1 MNSGMES
8 VNRHS
13 RTLHLVTRLFALSF
27 HEAWRNKMG
36 MILFFSIPAVFL
48 GAVQLTAG
56 EGTVA
61 VKLYYPE
68 ETLQVLLTIRHA
80 CMVFAAVAV
89 CGFLSSYYAL
99 ILFHQDFEYFR
110 FCVFNGL
117 HPGVFLAGRFSF
129 FIVLILFLA
138 AGTTLLTGQLVTVYH
153 PVHMFIGFV
162 LIGIVYGACGGI
174 AGMMTRDF
182 LLAFLCVGLLADID
196 AAWLQNPV
204 YYSAGQNVELIRWL
218 PAFFPSQMIFAAGF
232 TQDQNPAAVKG
243 SVFYAAILLCI
254 LLSVIVLRLRRVRR
268 FFRRRPTDARST
280 LNTIVEEGRP

>member
-1 MNSGMES
+1 MGAVS
-8 VNRHS
+8 RHHH
-13 RTLHLVTRLFALSF
+13 RTLHLVARLFALSLY
-27 HEAWRNKMG
+27 EAWRNKIG
-36 MILFFSIPAVFL
+36 MILFLCIPAVFL

-56 EGTVA
+56 KGIVA

-68 ETLQVLLTIRHA
+68 ETLQVMMTIRHA
-80 CMVFAAVAV
+80 CMVFAATAV
-89 CGFLSSYYAL
+89 CGFLSAYYAL

-129 FIVLILFLA
+129 FIALIVLLA
-138 AGTTLLTGQLVTVYH
+138 AGTTLLTDQLVTVYH
-153 PVHMFIGFV
+153 PEHMFIGFA

-174 AGMMTRDF
+174 AGMMTSDF
-182 LLAFLCVGLLADID
+182 LIAFLCVALLADID

-232 TQDQNPAAVKG
+232 TEDQNPAAIKG
-243 SVFYAAILLCI
+243 SVAYAAILLCI

-268 FFRRRPTDARST
+268 SLHRRPPDGKPT
-280 LNTIVEEGRP
+280 LNISSGDRP